1 MKICRLLSVTCA
13 LGLSVFMASAQNQ
26 GPMTQ
31 EQKDKQLLEFIDK
44 EVPVVLLQNGKD
56 GGLAT
61 NFTSA
66 NQTLGVRQTATIL
79 EKATWYLVTFILVVS
94 VITVFVGRGATQRG
108 TNDALST
115 EILNQTEQAA
125 DETPAF
131 PISQENPEV
140 AE

>member
-1 MKICRLLSVTCA
+1 MSTAFVILLVLIIIA
-13 LGLSVFMASAQNQ
+13 AI
-26 GPMTQ
+26 
-31 EQKDKQLLEFIDK
+31 LLIA
-44 EVPVVLLQNGKD
+44 VVLLQNGKD